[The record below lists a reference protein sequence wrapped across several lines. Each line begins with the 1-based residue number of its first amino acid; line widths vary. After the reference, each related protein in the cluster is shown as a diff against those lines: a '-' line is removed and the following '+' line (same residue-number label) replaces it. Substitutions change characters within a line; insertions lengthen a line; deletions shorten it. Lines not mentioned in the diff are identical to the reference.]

1 MDTTPNLLLVDDEK
15 LFVQSLEKILTHYG
29 YSCTTV
35 LNGREAI
42 SRLEKDVFDVALLDV
57 GLPDISGCEV
67 AEFMQNSCNQTT
79 AVMLTGLNTVDTAVQ
94 AMKNGAYDFLNKP
107 IDHDL
112 LIKTIDKALEHNS
125 LKRELQASE
134 NRYRTL
140 AEVAWEGIAIQQ
152 NNLLIEANTQFY
164 KLFEYR
170 ENELDRENFLDVILS
185 PKSRKLAA
193 MTLLREQSSG
203 CRLTGIRRD
212 RTTFPIQAKHCT
224 IEYLGKPAQAIIIR
238 DISDQ
243 IRREKEKLT
252 LQKKLSKASKLNA
265 LGMMAGSVAHDL
277 NNILTAIVS
286 YPDLMLARMEPSNA
300 YYNDIQKI
308 QAAGK
313 HAAAI
318 VSDLVS
324 ITRSGECT
332 TTVSDLN
339 EVISAHLTS
348 IEHSERL
355 HSCPEISVDT
365 DLQKGLRY
373 IECAPQQINKLLLN
387 LIGNSLEALQ
397 NKGTIR
403 IVTRNTKLSKTIQN
417 DAVALHPGDY
427 VKLIVAD
434 NGPGV
439 SSKNIDKIFDPF
451 FSTKKKEKSGTGLG
465 LSIVWTCVQDHKGWI
480 EVKKLDPGLAFEI
493 YFPATDKPQPQPQP
507 QKPHRIN
514 AIGSHTTYDKTV
526 LVVDDQPD
534 QTMVMERMLDTLGY
548 KATSVESGEKAIGYL
563 ENNPVDIV
571 LLDMLMGD
579 GLNGRQT
586 YQEILKIRPELKA
599 IVVSGYSQKE
609 EIENCRQLGIST
621 FLDKPI
627 TIPILKEAIEQTL
640 PQKKP
645 SIEKTYWPM

>member
-1 MDTTPNLLLVDDEK
+1 MDITPNLLLVDDEK
-15 LFVQSLEKILTHYG
+15 LFVKSLEKILTHYG
-29 YSCTTV
+29 YSCTTA
-35 LNGREAI
+35 LNGSEAI
-42 SRLEKDVFDVALLDV
+42 SCLTNTVFDVALLDV

-67 AEFMQNSCNQTT
+67 AEFRQTSCRQTT

-94 AMKNGAYDFLNKP
+94 AMKNGAYDFLSKP

-125 LKRELQASE
+125 LKKELQASE
-134 NRYRTL
+134 NRCRTL

-152 NNLLIEANTQFY
+152 NNVLLEANTQFY
-164 KLFEYR
+164 TLFDYKEK
-170 ENELDRENFLDVILS
+170 ELDRDNFLETILS
-185 PKSRKLAA
+185 PESRKLAA
-193 MTLLREQSSG
+193 ATLKQQQSSG

-212 RTTFPIQAKHCT
+212 QTTFPIQARHCT
-224 IEYLGKPAQAIIIR
+224 IEYLGKPAQALIIR

-243 IRREKEKLT
+243 IKREKEKLA

-286 YPDLMLARMEPSNA
+286 YPDLMLARMEPSNP
-300 YYNDIQKI
+300 YYIDIQKI

-339 EVISAHLTS
+339 EVISDHLTS

-355 HSCPEISVDT
+355 QSFPEIAVKT
-365 DLQKGLRY
+365 DLQKGLRH

-387 LIGNSLEALQ
+387 LIGNSLEAIQ
-397 NKGTIR
+397 KNGTIR
-403 IVTRNTKLSKTIQN
+403 ITTRSTKLSKAIQN
-417 DAVALHPGDY
+417 DAVDLHPGDY
-427 VKLIVAD
+427 VKLTVAD
-434 NGPGV
+434 NGPGI
-439 SSKNIDKIFDPF
+439 SCKNIDKIFDPF

-465 LSIVWTCVQDHKGWI
+465 LSIVWNCVQDHKGWI

-493 YFPATDKPQPQPQP
+493 YFPATDKPRPKSPKSQ
-507 QKPHRIN
+507 
-514 AIGSHTTYDKTV
+514 GSDVNGSPTAHDKTI
-526 LVVDDQPD
+526 LVVDDQPE
-534 QTMVMERMLDTLGY
+534 QNMVMERMLDTLGY
-548 KATSVESGEKAIGYL
+548 QATSVESGEKAIGYL
-563 ENNPVDIV
+563 EDNTVDLV

-586 YQEILKIRPELKA
+586 YEEILKIQPALKA
-599 IVVSGYSQKE
+599 VVVSGYSQKE

-627 TIPILKEAIEQTL
+627 TIPILKEAIENVL
-640 PQKKP
+640 PQEKLKTEKP
-645 SIEKTYWPM
+645 YFSM